1 MGGRFMSEQTGK
13 INFKGKEYN
22 ISDLSDDGRAQVQNL
37 SFAEAE
43 IKRLTAQLAIA
54 KTAHN
59 AYAQALEK
67 ILSDTARH

>member
-1 MGGRFMSEQTGK
+1 MAEQAGR

-22 ISDLSDDGRAQVQNL
+22 ITDISDDGRAQLQNL
-37 SFAEAE
+37 SFADAE

-59 AYAQALEK
+59 AYVEALEK
-67 ILSDTARH
+67 ILTGSARH